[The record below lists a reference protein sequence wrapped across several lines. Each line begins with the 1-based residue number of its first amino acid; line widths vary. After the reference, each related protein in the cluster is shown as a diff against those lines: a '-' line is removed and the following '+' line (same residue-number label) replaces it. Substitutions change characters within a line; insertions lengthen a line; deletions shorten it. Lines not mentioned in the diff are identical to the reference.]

1 MQVVRFNLGAIAA
14 SVMVCSLAAPA
25 NADVDFSGETIEIVF
40 NTGPGG
46 AVGLS
51 AQVAAQHLGRFVP
64 GNPEVIAVPMPG
76 GALLR
81 GIQYVYASEPDGL
94 TLGWLAWGGS
104 TRVLDPEA
112 LRVPFHEMGILGGLA
127 TQWVT
132 HVRTETSTGSVAS
145 VEDFLALPSIRS
157 GGIAPNVSTDI
168 RTAASLELLGI
179 ENAYIGGHTGGS
191 DVLAAMRRGEVDL
204 RTGTVSNYLTT
215 VVPEMVETGESLPL
229 YYWGQPTEC
238 GEVAS
243 PALEDL
249 PTFYDFH
256 VAQVGQTP
264 VGPAYDLLRYLTRT
278 SDGLAWLFAAPPGT
292 PEEIQ
297 LTLAAAYA
305 EMVEDPEYIDAITR
319 ILGTAPEPVLRDEA
333 IAIVDEV
340 RNVSPQI
347 LETMRAFIDRY
358 AR

>member
-1 MQVVRFNLGAIAA
+1 MQVDRFTLGAIAA
-14 SVMVCSLAAPA
+14 SFVVCSLVAPA
-25 NADVDFSGETIEIVF
+25 SAEVDFSGETIEIVF

-51 AQVAAQHLGRFVP
+51 AQIAAQHLGRFLP
-64 GNPEVIAVPMPG
+64 GTPEVIAVPMPG

-81 GIQYVYASEPDGL
+81 GIQYVYASDPDGL

-132 HVRTETSTGSVAS
+132 HVRTETSTGSAAS
-145 VEDFLALPSIRS
+145 AEEFLALPSIRS

-168 RTAASLELLGI
+168 RTAASLDLLGI

-229 YYWGQPTEC
+229 YYWGQPIDG
-238 GEVAS
+238 GEATS
-243 PALEDL
+243 PALEGV
-249 PTFYDFH
+249 PTFHDFH
-256 VAQVGQTP
+256 VAHLGGAP
-264 VGPAYDLLRYLTRT
+264 AGPAYDLLRYLTRT

-292 PEEIQ
+292 PEEILQ
-297 LTLAAAYA
+297 SLADAYA
-305 EMVEDPEYIDAITR
+305 EMVEDPDYIGAITPV
-319 ILGTAPEPVLRDEA
+319 LGTAPEPVLRDEA

-340 RNVSPQI
+340 RNVSPEI
-347 LETMRAFIDRY
+347 LETMRGFIDRY